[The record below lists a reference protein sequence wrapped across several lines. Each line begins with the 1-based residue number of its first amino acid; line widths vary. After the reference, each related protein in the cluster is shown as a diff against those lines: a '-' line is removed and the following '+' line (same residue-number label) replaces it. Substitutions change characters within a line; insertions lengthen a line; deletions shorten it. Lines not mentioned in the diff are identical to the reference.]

1 MSDALAFLTFPT
13 TADGWLAFSVD
24 RPQERIARV
33 RDLDARLRS
42 DRALSARERLE
53 LWNDADIALREALS
67 ESYVL
72 SEAHPSAEVR
82 AAAEAQAQAVE
93 AVSAG
98 RLLDRAL
105 WGAFSELTDDGLTED
120 EARMLHYVQR
130 DFRRGGVDLQ
140 DAARE
145 RSEEHTSEL
154 KS

>member
-53 LWNDADIALREALS
+53 LWNDADLALREALS

-72 SEAHPSAEVR
+72 SEAHPPAEVR
-82 AAAEAQAQAVE
+82 VAARAQA
-93 AVSAG
+93 
-98 RLLDRAL
+98 
-105 WGAFSELTDDGLTED
+105 
-120 EARMLHYVQR
+120 
-130 DFRRGGVDLQ
+130 
-140 DAARE
+140 
-145 RSEEHTSEL
+145 RSEDHTSAL
-154 KS
+154 QSLIRI